1 MNCHSCGTTLSEGAR
16 YCHKCGA
23 STSAPT
29 TGWRVGL
36 PWGIAGLAVGALI
49 AVLALRGGGGGGAGA
64 TAANAAP
71 NAPFAPFAGGAGGT
85 GGVAAPDI
93 SQMSPEERA
102 QRLFDR
108 VMRLD
113 EAGKADSVQFFLPM
127 ALGAYEQLP
136 ALSLES
142 HFDVGLLK
150 IAGKDPAGALAQ
162 ADTIRRS
169 VPTHLFADILRA
181 RALEA
186 QSDTRGARA
195 AYQSF
200 LKNETSERARRRPE
214 YADRTN
220 LLDAFHGDALSRT
233 K

>member
-1 MNCHSCGTTLSEGAR
+1 MTCHSCGTTLSEGAR

-23 STSAPT
+23 STTAPA

-36 PWGIAGLAVGALI
+36 PWGIAGLALGALI
-49 AVLALRGGGGGGAGA
+49 GVLAMRGSGGAG
-64 TAANAAP
+64 TAGSAEPA
-71 NAPFAPFAGGAGGT
+71 APFAGGAPAT
-85 GGVAAPDI
+85 GIAAPDI

-113 EAGKADSVQFFLPM
+113 EAGKSDSVRFFLPM

-136 ALSLES
+136 ALSLDS

-150 IAGKDPAGALAQ
+150 LAGGDAAGALAE
-162 ADTIRRS
+162 ADTIRRQI
-169 VPTHLFADILRA
+169 PTHLFADILRA
-181 RALEA
+181 RAREA
-186 QSDTRGARA
+186 QNDARGARV

-200 LKNETSERARRRPE
+200 LKNEASERARRRPE
-214 YADRTN
+214 YADRSN
-220 LLDAFHGDALSRT
+220 LLDAFHADALSHSV

>member
-1 MNCHSCGTTLSEGAR
+1 MTCHSCGTTLSEGAR

-23 STSAPT
+23 STTAPA

-36 PWGIAGLAVGALI
+36 PWGIAGLALGALI
-49 AVLALRGGGGGGAGA
+49 GVLAMRGSGGAG
-64 TAANAAP
+64 TAGSAEPA
-71 NAPFAPFAGGAGGT
+71 APFAGGAPAT
-85 GGVAAPDI
+85 GIAAPDI

-113 EAGKADSVQFFLPM
+113 EAGKSDSVRFFLPM

-136 ALSLES
+136 ALSLDA

-150 IAGKDPAGALAQ
+150 LAGGDAAGALAQ
-162 ADTIRRS
+162 ADTIRRQ

-186 QSDTRGARA
+186 QNDARGARV
-195 AYQSF
+195 AYQDF
-200 LKNETSERARRRPE
+200 LKNEASERARRRPE
-214 YADRTN
+214 YADRSN
-220 LLDAFHGDALSRT
+220 LLDAFHGDAVSHT
-233 K
+233 AK

>member
-49 AVLALRGGGGGGAGA
+49 GVLAMRGGSGGGGAG
-64 TAANAAP
+64 TAGSAAP
-71 NAPFAPFAGGAGGT
+71 VAPFAGGAGG
-85 GGVAAPDI
+85 GVPAPDI

-150 IAGKDPAGALAQ
+150 IAGKDQAGALAE
-162 ADTIRRS
+162 ADTIRRA

-186 QSDTRGARA
+186 QNDARGARA

-200 LKNETSERARRRPE
+200 LKNETSERARGRPE

-220 LLDAFHGDALSRT
+220 LLDAFHRDALSRA

>member
-1 MNCHSCGTTLSEGAR
+1 MTCHSCGTTLSEGAR

-23 STSAPT
+23 STTAPA

-36 PWGIAGLAVGALI
+36 PWGIAGLALGALI
-49 AVLALRGGGGGGAGA
+49 GVLAMRGNGGAGA
-64 TAANAAP
+64 AGSPEPA
-71 NAPFAPFAGGAGGT
+71 APFAGGPPAT
-85 GGVAAPDI
+85 GIAAPDI

-113 EAGKADSVQFFLPM
+113 EAGKSDSVRFFLPM

-136 ALSLES
+136 ALSLDS

-150 IAGKDPAGALAQ
+150 LAGGDPAGALAQ
-162 ADTIRRS
+162 ADTIRRQI
-169 VPTHLFADILRA
+169 PTHLFADILRA

-186 QSDTRGARA
+186 RNDARGARA

-200 LKNETSERARRRPE
+200 LKNEASERARRRPE
-214 YADRTN
+214 YADRSN
-220 LLDAFHGDALSRT
+220 LLDAFHTDALSHGVT
-233 K
+233 